1 MRMERASPCGWKGG
15 FHADGLWRR
24 CSLFFFADPV
34 DITILVVALE
44 RQRVVRPLWYNA
56 YRWRRGFRRGKVDE
70 RAFM

>member
-1 MRMERASPCGWKGG
+1 MRMDEGLPCGWAVETV
-15 FHADGLWRR
+15 FA
-24 CSLFFFADPV
+24 FFFFVDPV
-34 DITILVVALE
+34 DIAILVVALE